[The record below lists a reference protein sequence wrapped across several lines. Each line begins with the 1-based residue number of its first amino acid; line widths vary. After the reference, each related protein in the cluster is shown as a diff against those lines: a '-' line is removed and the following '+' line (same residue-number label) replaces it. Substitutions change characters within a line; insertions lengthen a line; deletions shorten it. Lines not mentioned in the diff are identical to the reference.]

1 MDYAKIYE
9 SVNEFTFKQGKK
21 TRGKAG
27 IGEATPSIK
36 IKYKGKECGSIEFND
51 SFMNR
56 GSSFISIRLMYKDSE
71 EDKQRSDYNAHCNW
85 HWTTLKKKDFNG
97 EEEAK
102 QFLQDNIDYLLPKLR
117 FSED

>member
-1 MDYAKIYE
+1 MDYQKIYE
-9 SVNEFTFKQGKK
+9 SSQEFTFKQGKK

-56 GSSFISIRLMYKDSE
+56 GSPFISIRLMYIDTE
-71 EDKQRSDYNAHCNW
+71 EDKQRPNYNANSDW
-85 HWTTLKKKDFNG
+85 HWATLKKKDFKD

-102 QFLQDNIDYLLPKLR
+102 QFLQKNIEYLLPKLR
-117 FSED
+117 FDSI